1 MSGEAVNATLSTAFV
16 SADLQAPSSGNAA
29 SALTSVN
36 GDSFPS
42 PLCNT
47 SVVSNKSGKTSE
59 VSSTRPRKDLTNL
72 SFQLPQPTA
81 SVERRPS
88 LREREEKEANGG
100 VNGDADPRDVDSV
113 CTEGHLY
120 SDPEGSH
127 HDSND
132 ELIENNAELTEHLAH
147 GTYNHHEGDE
157 GHSGCGSNK
166 GSPQAS
172 VDDLLGNVRE
182 GGSPNSL
189 PQGFSSTNSTHS
201 PNTKKRTRV
210 NLLHL
215 FNRVNIKVT
224 VVPIIGGLISG
235 YTIALV
241 PVYSQLFVSGTN
253 CALYT
258 AQVGCEAVPFAD
270 CVWRTTTTTQSDGT
284 TRSLGYCGWPTITC
298 REAYP
303 NDEWMGGG
311 GNTTLAELN
320 CLQDRRCTWS
330 YSAKECQNP
339 SGYTTSELG
348 IFAGSMIAGNMF
360 GAILGGPLVTSMGTR
375 LTFLVS
381 GLLSVVCSVMGHVDA
396 ATDEFWVLVTGR
408 FVLGI
413 FMGLITVACP
423 LYVHENADPF
433 YKAKI
438 GTMFQI
444 FGTIGSFIT
453 AIICIGVGETIR
465 YGANADQ
472 HISARMQGIT
482 AGQTLL
488 SVLLFLLGIFS
499 AETKVKFKKGQK
511 GALNQNEYSY
521 WKMMPQLLM
530 AVALNAT
537 FRFTGFNALANFG
550 PKLMSSFKIKP
561 YVGVFIIMTVNFFG
575 GLVSMPVSL
584 LASPKMLFLLGS
596 CFISC
601 MCLFLCGI
609 PVYPGVA
616 SESVTNN
623 CAVVGICLYIF
634 AYEVL
639 VGPNFYVL
647 CQEIFPP
654 SFRPRGNSFAQL
666 WQFIFNLVINVCYS
680 LAVVSFSGG
689 PGGNQHKGQSIIFIF
704 FGGLGILLF
713 LHELFFLKLWDDDAE
728 AARKREA
735 AEVAAALN
743 IAHKDSGFD
752 LVAAHPEDFTADEV
766 EMHS

>member
-1 MSGEAVNATLSTAFV
+1 ML
-16 SADLQAPSSGNAA
+16 
-29 SALTSVN
+29 
-36 GDSFPS
+36 SFPS
-42 PLCNT
+42 LVSAQPAST
-47 SVVSNKSGKTSE
+47 SLLPPPSQVADASPQPSDQGDRNDVASSQETEQKEDQQAAERGRVSPP
-59 VSSTRPRKDLTNL
+59 SSPP
-72 SFQLPQPTA
+72 LPQPTDVQVFPFA
-81 SVERRPS
+81 CDKSVDSITVHATLFSPSRPTAAVTVGPS
-88 LREREEKEANGG
+88 SGLPLFPSCDDCVEMVAHALEKEAELPDRW
-100 VNGDADPRDVDSV
+100 VEDLDASLDLSKNNNNNNNNSGILGAGADTAAPARPTLRGFFSRENLTVAAVPFV
-113 CTEGHLY
+113 CGMI
-120 SDPEGSH
+120 
-127 HDSND
+127 N
-132 ELIENNAELTEHLAH
+132 
-147 GTYNHHEGDE
+147 
-157 GHSGCGSNK
+157 
-166 GSPQAS
+166 
-172 VDDLLGNVRE
+172 
-182 GGSPNSL
+182 
-189 PQGFSSTNSTHS
+189 
-201 PNTKKRTRV
+201 
-210 NLLHL
+210 
-215 FNRVNIKVT
+215 
-224 VVPIIGGLISG
+224 G
-235 YTIALV
+235 YTIGYVA
-241 PVYSQLFVSGTN
+241 PYTQLYKTSTN

-423 LYVHENADPF
+423 LYVNTNAAPL
-433 YKAKI
+433 YRRKL
-438 GTMFQI
+438 GTLFQV
-444 FGTIGSFIT
+444 FTTFGVFLAGTIGL
-453 AIICIGVGETIR
+453 GVGQSVQF
-465 YGANADQ
+465 GADDNAD
-472 HISARMQGIT
+472 ITGRMQGL
-482 AGQTLL
+482 ACGQTAL
-488 SVLLFLLGIFS
+488 SLAMIFLGVFS
-499 AETKVKFKKGQK
+499 AESRLKYGKKV

-521 WKMMPQLLM
+521 RDMMGQLFM
-530 AVALNAT
+530 SVVVNGT
-537 FRFTGFNALANFG
+537 MRMTGFNAILNFAPTILGGFGLA
-550 PKLMSSFKIKP
+550 PL
-561 YVGVFIIMTVNFFG
+561 VGNTVMTVCNFLGTLISIPLDSFF
-575 GLVSMPVSL
+575 SIRSIF
-584 LASPKMLFLLGS
+584 LFGS

-666 WQFIFNLVINVCYS
+666 WQFIFNLVINVCYPI
-680 LAVVSFSGG
+680 AAERFSGG

-704 FGGLGILLF
+704 FGGVGIVCF
-713 LHELFFLKLWDDDAE
+713 VIEFFFLKVWNEVKGDPPLLATAQPEKEIRGTQGDASDIIAVSAASRDVHE
-728 AARKREA
+728 AGNRLAQESEIHTER
-735 AEVAAALN
+735 
-743 IAHKDSGFD
+743 DMD
-752 LVAAHPEDFTADEV
+752 Q
-766 EMHS
+766 